1 MDKIGI
7 VLDRIIP
14 PGIVGRVDVKG
25 WRSGD
30 RDDDKGFGCVY
41 SDPVWGARWPRS
53 GTTSPFVR
61 VEMGDADDDGGPP
74 RD

>member
-14 PGIVGRVDVKG
+14 PGIVGRADVKG

-30 RDDDKGFGCVY
+30 RDDGKGFGCVY
-41 SDPVWGARWPRS
+41 SDPVLGAGWPRS

-61 VEMGDADDDGGPP
+61 MEMGDADVA
-74 RD
+74 RMAW